1 MHYPHI
7 FLAAILLALAVNSSL
22 TAKIEV
28 LDKDR
33 LFLTGTI
40 QRSDIDAVAEILTN
54 DDYSGKTL
62 LVSARG
68 TGRTAWEAVHEISK
82 LLDANDIKVEILYA
96 EDAAIAIG
104 GSKTTV
110 KGRLIA
116 WNPVDISRG
125 SSMDVRVW
133 EWTRENGK
141 SICRH
146 KTVSE
151 SWAPTVDRF
160 DYLCK
165 ARIPE
170 EASDLGDEPR
180 EVIGKKDNFTGR
192 RGLRDET
199 GHIWFYQRTGSRGR
213 WSHDKAQDVRDLVYK
228 ARKTA
233 ERKENLLRRTAE
245 ERRRKA
251 SQPPS

>member
-1 MHYPHI
+1 MPLQKTC
-7 FLAAILLALAVNSSL
+7 FLAMTFSLLIATNL
-22 TAKIEV
+22 TAKIEA

-40 QRSDIDAVAEILTN
+40 QRSDIDAVAEIMTN
-54 DDYSGKTL
+54 DDYRGKTL

-82 LLDANDIKVEILYA
+82 LLDANDIKVEIIYA

-116 WNPVDISRG
+116 WNPVDISRNA
-125 SSMDVRVW
+125 SMNVRVW

-170 EASDLGDEPR
+170 EAADLGDEPR
-180 EVIGKKDNFTGR
+180 EVIGKEDSFTGR

-213 WSHDKAQDVRDLVYK
+213 WSHDEAQEVRELVYK

-233 ERKENLLRRTAE
+233 ERKESLLRRTAE
-245 ERRRKA
+245 ARRKK
-251 SQPPS
+251 SE

>member
-1 MHYPHI
+1 MPLQKTC
-7 FLAAILLALAVNSSL
+7 FLAITFSLLITTNL

-40 QRSDIDAVAEILTN
+40 QRSDIDAVAAIMTN

-62 LVSARG
+62 LLSARG
-68 TGRTAWEAVHEISK
+68 TGRNAWEAAHEISK

-125 SSMDVRVW
+125 TSMNVRVW
-133 EWTRENGK
+133 EGTRTPGGNTCK
-141 SICRH
+141 QR
-146 KTVSE
+146 TVSE
-151 SWAPTVDRF
+151 SLAPTVDRF

-165 ARIPE
+165 ARIPD

-180 EVIGKKDNFTGR
+180 EVIGKEDDFINR

-199 GHIWFYQRTGSRGR
+199 GHIWFYQRMGSRGR

-245 ERRRKA
+245 ARRNKSR
-251 SQPPS
+251 